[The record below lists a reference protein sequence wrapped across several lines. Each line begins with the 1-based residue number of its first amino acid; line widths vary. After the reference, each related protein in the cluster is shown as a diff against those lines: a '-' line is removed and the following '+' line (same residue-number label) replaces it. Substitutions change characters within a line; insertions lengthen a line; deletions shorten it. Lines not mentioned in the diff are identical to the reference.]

1 MPSLA
6 YLFTMLLPWWYYGVI
21 LLVLVGLALV
31 LRKTRL

>member
-1 MPSLA
+1 MLSPA
-6 YLFTMLLPWWYYGVI
+6 YLFTVRLPWWYYGVI